1 MFKEA
6 DHNTDSDDIEGSLN
20 SQNFKAKTKSL
31 SLYFYWF

>member
-20 SQNFKAKTKSL
+20 LQNFKAKAL
-31 SLYFYWF
+31 SLYFY